1 MNRRSGIYVWFAKPI
16 RLAILE
22 VLEKKGGRV
31 SEKELKMELKKIYG
45 EASSTVINRILM
57 QLEIDGLIHV
67 DSINPRERIIVRM
80 SKEKKYL
87 SVGED

>member
-1 MNRRSGIYVWFAKPI
+1 MGGRVGISVWFAKPI

-22 VLEKKGGRV
+22 LLEEKGRV
-31 SEKELKMELKKIYG
+31 SESELKKELKKIYG
-45 EASSTVINRILM
+45 EAPSTVINQILM

-67 DSINPRERIIVRM
+67 DSINPRERIIERLTA
-80 SKEKKYL
+80 EKRYL

>member
-22 VLEKKGGRV
+22 ILEREGGRI
-31 SEKELKMELKKIYG
+31 SEKELKRELKEIYG

-67 DSINPRERIIVRM
+67 DSINPRERIIERM
-80 SKEKKYL
+80 SREKKYL

>member
-22 VLEKKGGRV
+22 ILEKSGGRV
-31 SEKELKMELKKIYG
+31 SENELKSELKKIYG

-67 DSINPRERIIVRM
+67 DSINPRERIIEKM

>member
-1 MNRRSGIYVWFAKPI
+1 MSRKLGIYVWFAKPI

-22 VLEKKGGRV
+22 ILEKVGGRI
-31 SEKELKMELKKIYG
+31 SESELKERLKKIYG
-45 EASSTVINRILM
+45 EAPSTVINQILM

-67 DSINPRERIIVRM
+67 DSINPRERIIERL
-80 SKEKKYL
+80 SEEKRYL

>member
-1 MNRRSGIYVWFAKPI
+1 MNKRFGIYVWFAKPI

-22 VLEKKGGRV
+22 ILESKGDRI
-31 SEKELKMELKKIYG
+31 SEKELKNELKRIYG

-67 DSINPRERIIVRM
+67 DSMNPRERIIERM
-80 SKEKKYL
+80 NRERKYL